1 MQLYFSANH
10 GLPQLAANIQALE
23 DKLGGDLTPLM
34 DAIGLLLE
42 NSTRERFET
51 KRDPEGISW
60 AQLKPQTIERKRNK
74 NGSIRGGILVDY
86 GDLRKS
92 ITYFANTQSVT
103 VGSDRQYSQYHQTGT
118 EHMPAR
124 RFLGLTEEDVKEIDE
139 FIRIFLEEE

>member
-74 NGSIRGGILVDY
+74 TAASVAASWWITATCANPSPTLPT
-86 GDLRKS
+86 RK
-92 ITYFANTQSVT
+92 A
-103 VGSDRQYSQYHQTGT
+103 
-118 EHMPAR
+118 
-124 RFLGLTEEDVKEIDE
+124 
-139 FIRIFLEEE
+139 

>member
-1 MQLYFSANH
+1 MQLVVSDQ
-10 GLPQLAANIQALE
+10 LPQLSANLHALQTR
-23 DKLGGDLTPLM
+23 LGGDLTPLM

-60 AQLKPQTIERKRNK
+60 AQLKPKTIERKRNQ
-74 NGSIRGGILVDY
+74 NGSIRGGILVDRA
-86 GDLRKS
+86 DLRKS

-124 RFLGLTEEDVKEIDE
+124 RFLGLTTEDVKEIDE
-139 FIRIFLEEE
+139 FVRIFLEEEL